1 MPGHRD
7 ERGWP
12 MAQLTDVARMAGVST
27 STASRAL
34 ARPEM
39 VAELTRNRVLE
50 AAAKLNFEHNRAARA
65 LITGRTGLIG
75 LILPTLTNPYY
86 GPLVLGAQRAAE
98 EIDCN
103 LLVAVSER
111 SLDREKRLVMRLA
124 NQVDGF
130 VMVADGPDREV
141 RRLAGVR
148 PVVLLERQVPGLP
161 AVVVDTPSGLVAL
174 AEHLVAGGH
183 RRIAYVSGPG
193 DTWGNQKRTEAI
205 TSYLRS
211 AGVPLTLLPPHP
223 PTFDAGIAAA
233 DRIPPGTTA
242 VIAYNS
248 SLTLGVLHRFT
259 TKGVRVPG
267 DVALASADDLALL
280 GATTPSIT
288 ALDLP
293 VAEAGHAAVARLHK
307 LLNGTRAPRLTTL
320 PANLVIRE
328 STRT

>member
-1 MPGHRD
+1 V
-7 ERGWP
+7 
-12 MAQLTDVARMAGVST
+12 AQLADVARMAGVST

-39 VAELTRNRVLE
+39 VAEPTRNRVLE
-50 AAAKLNFEHNRAARA
+50 AATRLNFEHNRAARA

-75 LILPTLTNPYY
+75 LVLPTLTNPYY

-103 LLVAVSER
+103 LLVAVSEH
-111 SLDREKRLVMRLA
+111 SPDREQRLVMRLA
-124 NQVDGF
+124 SQVDGL

-141 RRLAGVR
+141 RRLADTR
-148 PVVLLERQVPGLP
+148 PIVLLERQVPGLP
-161 AVVVDTPSGLVAL
+161 AVVVDTPAGLVAL

-183 RRIAYVSGPG
+183 RRIAYVSGPEG
-193 DTWGNQKRTEAI
+193 TWGNKKRVESI
-205 TSYLRS
+205 TGYLRS
-211 AGVPLTLLPPHP
+211 AGARLSLLPPHP

-233 DRIPPGTTA
+233 DRIPRGVTA

-248 SLTLGVLHRFT
+248 SVTLGVLHGFT
-259 TKGVRVPG
+259 AKGIRVPG

-293 VAEAGHAAVARLHK
+293 VADAGNAAIARLHK
-307 LLNGTRAPRLTTL
+307 LLTGTRAPRLTTL

-328 STRT
+328 STQTPAST